1 VVALLCYAYSRTLL
15 LFLEHT
21 VEGDLARTA
30 LGRPAGGRAGLS
42 AAYGHGLVRNHP
54 FNDGNMRVIFVVMA
68 VFLELNGCKIEAP
81 ETEVV
86 TMILD
91 LAAAVAGEGELGEWL
106 RSRLVAS
113 RDEQS
118 DRRSGSAAVRKNV
131 GRNSC

>member
-1 VVALLCYAYSRTLL
+1 
-15 LFLEHT
+15 
-21 VEGDLARTA
+21 
-30 LGRPAGGRAGLS
+30 
-42 AAYGHGLVRNHP
+42 VRNHP
-54 FNDGNMRVIFVVMA
+54 FNDGDMRVTLVVMA
-68 VFLELNGCKIEAP
+68 VFLELNGCEIEAP
-81 ETEVV
+81 EAEVA